1 LNTFND
7 KNVIFIPQK
16 IFMTVSSN
24 QLMTPSDLNYS
35 NKTLKRA
42 ERALSCTLFKL
53 SLFVAMRKNS
63 VPLSDIALSTGVEKR
78 YTQKFLSEQKAEA
91 DLMWLI
97 TVGILRREVDGQ
109 GITDSF
115 RLTPLGRK
123 VIVKWESEGKEVSQ
137 ALWWDRI
144 INYLTGWF
152 RFFLF

>member
-1 LNTFND
+1 
-7 KNVIFIPQK
+7 
-16 IFMTVSSN
+16 MTASSTE
-24 QLMTPSDLNYS
+24 LLTPSYLNYS

-42 ERALSCTLFKL
+42 ERALRCTSFKL

-63 VPLSDIALSTGVEKR
+63 VPLFEIALSTGVEKK
-78 YTQKFLSEQKAEA
+78 YTQKFLSEQQAET
-91 DLMWLI
+91 DLIWLI

-123 VIVKWESEGKEVSQ
+123 VILKWESEGKEVSK

-144 INYLTGWF
+144 VDNLTRWV

>member
-1 LNTFND
+1 
-7 KNVIFIPQK
+7 
-16 IFMTVSSN
+16 MTASSTEV
-24 QLMTPSDLNYS
+24 LTPSDLNYS

-42 ERALSCTLFKL
+42 ERALRCTSFKL
-53 SLFVAMRKNS
+53 SLFVTMRKNS
-63 VPLSDIALSTGVEKR
+63 VPLSEIALSTGVEKK
-78 YTQKFLSEQKAEA
+78 YTQKFLSEQQTET
-91 DLMWLI
+91 DLIWLI

-123 VIVKWESEGKEVSQ
+123 VILKWESEGKEVSK

-144 INYLTGWF
+144 VDNLTRWI

>member
-1 LNTFND
+1 
-7 KNVIFIPQK
+7 
-16 IFMTVSSN
+16 MTAPLT
-24 QLMTPSDLNYS
+24 QILTPPDLNYS

-42 ERALSCTLFKL
+42 ERALCCTSFKL
-53 SLFVAMRKNS
+53 SLFIAMRKNS
-63 VPLSDIALSTGVEKR
+63 VPLSKIARSTGVEKG
-78 YTQKFLSEQKAEA
+78 YTQKFLSEQKTER

-123 VIVKWESEGKEVSQ
+123 VIAKWESQGKQVSQ
-137 ALWWDRI
+137 PFWWDYI
-144 INYLTGWF
+144 VNNLTRWF

>member
-1 LNTFND
+1 
-7 KNVIFIPQK
+7 
-16 IFMTVSSN
+16 MTASST
-24 QLMTPSDLNYS
+24 QLLTPSDLNYS

-42 ERALSCTLFKL
+42 ERALRCTSFKL

-63 VPLSDIALSTGVEKR
+63 VPLSEIALSTGVEKR
-78 YTQKFLSEQKAEA
+78 YTKKFLSEQQAET
-91 DLMWLI
+91 DLIWLI

-137 ALWWDRI
+137 ALCWDRI
-144 INYLTGWF
+144 VDNLTRWF
-152 RFFLF
+152 RFSLF

>member
-1 LNTFND
+1 
-7 KNVIFIPQK
+7 
-16 IFMTVSSN
+16 MTASSTE
-24 QLMTPSDLNYS
+24 LLTPSDLNYS

-42 ERALSCTLFKL
+42 ERALRCTAFKL

-63 VPLSDIALSTGVEKR
+63 VPLSEIALSTGVEKK
-78 YTQKFLSEQKAEA
+78 YTQKFLSEQQAET
-91 DLMWLI
+91 DLIWLI

-123 VIVKWESEGKEVSQ
+123 VILKWESEGTEVSK

-144 INYLTGWF
+144 VDNLTRWV